1 MGCCKSIE
9 LNKMRGYVARAT
21 RKESKNEE
29 NNRSV
34 QDQNNE
40 DPETSYQIESDRNEE
55 EISQSTEEVKVDIEE
70 REQESQNTKEVKVD
84 IEEREQE
91 SQNTKEVKVDIE
103 EEREEIEM
111 VTTDE
116 GFQLV

>member
-9 LNKMRGYVARAT
+9 LNKMRGYAARAT

-29 NNRSV
+29 NNRSI

-40 DPETSYQIESDRNEE
+40 DPETSKQIESDRNEE
-55 EISQSTEEVKVDIEE
+55 FSQSTEEVKVDIKEE
-70 REQESQNTKEVKVD
+70 R
-84 IEEREQE
+84 
-91 SQNTKEVKVDIE
+91 
-103 EEREEIEM
+103 EM